1 MPFGLDMVDTQGKFA
16 FEHVGTSPA
25 FQWDAARVCGAATG
39 TQEVGRMARLSQTF
53 AVVVA
58 VLTLAV
64 GCQTTTG
71 KSAGT
76 VVDDTSITASV
87 KAKLVADKPAT
98 LTRVDVDTNNGTVY
112 LNGVVDTAEQRAR
125 AEQLAWQ
132 ATGVKTVVNN
142 LQVAQRR

>member
-1 MPFGLDMVDTQGKFA
+1 
-16 FEHVGTSPA
+16 
-25 FQWDAARVCGAATG
+25 
-39 TQEVGRMARLSQTF
+39 MARMSQVF
-53 AVVVA
+53 AVVVV

-87 KAKLVADKPAT
+87 KAKLVADKPAN

-112 LNGVVDTAEQRAR
+112 LNGVVDTPEHRAR
-125 AEQLAWQ
+125 AEQLALQ
-132 ATGVKTVVNN
+132 ASGVKTVVNN